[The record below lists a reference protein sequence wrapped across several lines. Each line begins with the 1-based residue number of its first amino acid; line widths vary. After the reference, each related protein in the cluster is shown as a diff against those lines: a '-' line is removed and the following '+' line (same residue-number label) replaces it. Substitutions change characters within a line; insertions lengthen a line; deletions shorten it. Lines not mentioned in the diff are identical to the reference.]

1 MTVYVSRKDKTVKVK
16 LIKYEEKFKTYL
28 VEYLTGERKGK
39 TISFSS
45 STMKR
50 WWKEIE
56 DEATEDAA
64 EDAHIVLNTTKET
77 TDKKSVVSK
86 KEAEKKEVKNL
97 LDTVESLIA
106 GRLTYKRNVS
116 MISLYISG
124 DKKKRLAYVYKRK
137 NSIRFY
143 MPNKYYS
150 LISDIIAKYID
161 RFAGDTNEISFYVKN
176 EDIAN
181 VLDII
186 CDKEKDY
193 E

>member
-1 MTVYVSRKDKTVKVK
+1 MTVYVSRRDETVKVK

-28 VEYLTGERKGK
+28 VEYLNGERKGK
-39 TISFSS
+39 TTSFSS

-56 DEATEDAA
+56 EEAVE
-64 EDAHIVLNTTKET
+64 EEPVVLNTNAET
-77 TDKKSVVSK
+77 TDKKPVGK
-86 KEAEKKEVKNL
+86 KEIEKKEVKNL
-97 LDTVESLIA
+97 LDTTESLLA
-106 GRLTYKRNVS
+106 GRLTYKRNIS

-137 NSIRFY
+137 NSIRVY

-161 RFAGDTNEISFYVKN
+161 RFSGDTNEISFYVKN

>member
-1 MTVYVSRKDKTVKVK
+1 MTVYVSRRNETVKVK

-28 VEYLTGERKGK
+28 VEYLTGEHKGK
-39 TISFSS
+39 TTFYSS

-56 DEATEDAA
+56 DEATKDVVEEAPIALD
-64 EDAHIVLNTTKET
+64 TKKET
-77 TDKKSVVSK
+77 TDKKICDK
-86 KEAEKKEVKNL
+86 QKEAGEKEVKNL

-106 GRLTYKRNVS
+106 GKLTYKRNVS
-116 MISLYISG
+116 MISLYTS
-124 DKKKRLAYVYKRK
+124 DVKKKRLAYVYKRK
-137 NSIRFY
+137 NSIRVY

-150 LISDIIAKYID
+150 LISDTIAKYID
-161 RFAGDTNEISFYVKN
+161 RFSCDTNEISFYVKN

-186 CDKEKDY
+186 CEKEKDY

>member
-1 MTVYVSRKDKTVKVK
+1 MTVYVSRRDETVKVK
-16 LIKYEEKFKTYL
+16 LIKYDEKFKTYL

-39 TISFSS
+39 TTSFSS

-56 DEATEDAA
+56 EAA
-64 EDAHIVLNTTKET
+64 EEEPVILDTKT
-77 TDKKSVVSK
+77 DITDKKSVG
-86 KEAEKKEVKNL
+86 KKEVKNL
-97 LDTVESLIA
+97 LDTAESLLA

-137 NSIRFY
+137 NSIRVY

-150 LISDIIAKYID
+150 LISDTIAKYID
-161 RFAGDTNEISFYVKN
+161 RFSGDTNEISFYVKN

-186 CDKEKDY
+186 CEKEKDY

>member
-1 MTVYVSRKDKTVKVK
+1 MTVYVSRRDETVKVK

-28 VEYLTGERKGK
+28 VEYLNGERKGK
-39 TISFSS
+39 TTSFSS

-56 DEATEDAA
+56 EEAVE
-64 EDAHIVLNTTKET
+64 EEPVVLNTNAET
-77 TDKKSVVSK
+77 TDKKPVGK
-86 KEAEKKEVKNL
+86 KEIEKKEVKNL
-97 LDTVESLIA
+97 LDTTESLLA

-137 NSIRFY
+137 NSIRVY

-161 RFAGDTNEISFYVKN
+161 RFSGDTNEISFYVKN

-186 CDKEKDY
+186 CEKEKDY

>member
-1 MTVYVSRKDKTVKVK
+1 MKVYVSRRDETIKVK

-39 TISFSS
+39 TTSFSS

-56 DEATEDAA
+56 EEAVEEEPVILD
-64 EDAHIVLNTTKET
+64 TKTET
-77 TDKKSVVSK
+77 TDKKHVSK
-86 KEAEKKEVKNL
+86 KEVEKKEVKNL
-97 LDTVESLIA
+97 LDTVESLLA
-106 GRLTYKRNVS
+106 GRLIYKRNVS

-137 NSIRFY
+137 NSIRVY
-143 MPNKYYS
+143 MLNKYYR
-150 LISDIIAKYID
+150 LISDTIAKYID
-161 RFAGDTNEISFYVKN
+161 RFSGDTNEISFYVKN

-186 CDKEKDY
+186 CEKDKDY

>member
-1 MTVYVSRKDKTVKVK
+1 MTVYVSRRDETVKVK

-39 TISFSS
+39 TTSFSS

-56 DEATEDAA
+56 EEAIEGAVEEELVILD
-64 EDAHIVLNTTKET
+64 TKTET

-86 KEAEKKEVKNL
+86 KEVKNL
-97 LDTVESLIA
+97 LDTVEALLA
-106 GRLTYKRNVS
+106 GKLTYKRNVS
-116 MISLYISG
+116 MISLYIGG

-137 NSIRFY
+137 NSIRIY

-161 RFAGDTNEISFYVKN
+161 RFSGDTNEISFYVKA

-186 CDKEKDY
+186 CEKEKDY

>member
-1 MTVYVSRKDKTVKVK
+1 MTVYVSRRDETVKVK

-39 TISFSS
+39 TTSFSS

-56 DEATEDAA
+56 EEPVILDIKT
-64 EDAHIVLNTTKET
+64 ET
-77 TDKKSVVSK
+77 TDKKSVSK
-86 KEAEKKEVKNL
+86 KEVEKKEVRNL
-97 LDTVESLIA
+97 LDTVESLLA
-106 GRLTYKRNVS
+106 GKLTYKRNVS
-116 MISLYISG
+116 MISLYVGG

-137 NSIRFY
+137 NSIRVY

-150 LISDIIAKYID
+150 LISDTIAKYID
-161 RFAGDTNEISFYVKN
+161 RFSGDTNEISFYVKA

-186 CDKEKDY
+186 YEKEKDY

>member
-1 MTVYVSRKDKTVKVK
+1 MKIYVSRKDETVKAK
-16 LIKYEEKFKTYL
+16 LVEYNERFKTYM
-28 VEYLTGERKGK
+28 VEFITGDRKGK
-39 TISFSS
+39 TTSFSA

-56 DEATEDAA
+56 EEAVEEEDV
-64 EDAHIVLNTTKET
+64 VLNTNAET
-77 TDKKSVVSK
+77 TDKKSVDK
-86 KEAEKKEVKNL
+86 KRSREKEVKNV
-97 LDTVESLIA
+97 LDTVESLLA
-106 GRLTYKRNVS
+106 GRLTYKRNAS
-116 MISLYISG
+116 MISLYISD

-137 NSIRFY
+137 NSIRVY

-161 RFAGDTNEISFYVKN
+161 RFSGDTNEISFYVKN

-186 CDKEKDY
+186 CEKEKDY

>member
-1 MTVYVSRKDKTVKVK
+1 MTVYVSRRDETVKVK

-28 VEYLTGERKGK
+28 VEYLNGERKGK
-39 TISFSS
+39 TTSFSS

-56 DEATEDAA
+56 EEAVE
-64 EDAHIVLNTTKET
+64 EEPVVLNTNAET
-77 TDKKSVVSK
+77 TDKKPVGK
-86 KEAEKKEVKNL
+86 KEIEKKEVKNL
-97 LDTVESLIA
+97 LDTAESLLA

-137 NSIRFY
+137 NSIRVY

-161 RFAGDTNEISFYVKN
+161 RFSGDTNEISFYVKN

>member
-1 MTVYVSRKDKTVKVK
+1 MKVYVSRRDETIKVK

-39 TISFSS
+39 TTSFSS

-56 DEATEDAA
+56 EEAVEEEPVILD
-64 EDAHIVLNTTKET
+64 TKTET
-77 TDKKSVVSK
+77 TDKKYVS
-86 KEAEKKEVKNL
+86 KKEVKNL
-97 LDTVESLIA
+97 LDTVESLLA

-137 NSIRFY
+137 NSIRVY

-150 LISDIIAKYID
+150 LISDTIAKYID
-161 RFAGDTNEISFYVKN
+161 RFSGDTNEISFYVKN
-176 EDIAN
+176 EDIAT